1 MTRGNVPSKV
11 PATPLTRNDEADI
24 DRINSGISNLQTPTL
39 NGGPTPPM
47 SWVQQARM
55 QISSGSRGP
64 PNVNVI
70 SSSQIPAARD
80 VLFKHKEMTQDQQ
93 RWLTKQEILER
104 EDFEVRMIVA
114 HPYRR
119 VITLEART
127 SISPTEVD
135 GHLDHQMLRT
145 LIYLIWC
152 RAQIERE
159 HQASVEDTMTCL
171 SLHLYE
177 TTLLDCHS
185 NVPSSLYGH
194 FYLVSTI
201 IKYTPITKRETP
213 SHTSCASMS
222 APYFEEAR

>member
-64 PNVNVI
+64 PNVNAI
-70 SSSQIPAARD
+70 SSSQILAARD
-80 VLFKHKEMTQDQQ
+80 VLFKHNEMTQDQQ

-127 SISPTEVD
+127 
-135 GHLDHQMLRT
+135 
-145 LIYLIWC
+145 LIDLILC
-152 RAQIERE
+152 RAQIERD
-159 HQASVEDTMTCL
+159 HQASVEDTMTSL
-171 SLHLYE
+171 SLNLYE

-185 NVPSSLYGH
+185 NVPSSFYGH

-201 IKYTPITKRETP
+201 IKYASIT
-213 SHTSCASMS
+213 
-222 APYFEEAR
+222 

>member
-64 PNVNVI
+64 PNVNAI

-80 VLFKHKEMTQDQQ
+80 VLFKHNEMTQDQQ
-93 RWLTKQEILER
+93 RWLTKQVILER

-127 SISPTEVD
+127 
-135 GHLDHQMLRT
+135 
-145 LIYLIWC
+145 LIYLIMC

-159 HQASVEDTMTCL
+159 H
-171 SLHLYE
+171 
-177 TTLLDCHS
+177 
-185 NVPSSLYGH
+185 
-194 FYLVSTI
+194 
-201 IKYTPITKRETP
+201 
-213 SHTSCASMS
+213 
-222 APYFEEAR
+222 